1 MTEVRQVLYNLKENL
16 LLLSRLYQCQKRSE
30 DAIVCYQK
38 ALSYIEKCKGE
49 TNLECIPVHKKMAGV
64 AQVLGDHATAIQH
77 LVKAH
82 FIALRKSPS
91 SGEAAE
97 TAHLMAQAAVA
108 SKQSEHKDLA
118 EKYFQESINAFKEA
132 EGMESAKCLGA
143 VDDFCQFL
151 IATGQ
156 QERAAIVLKGSL
168 EAKISLC
175 GDLSLEVAETYWL
188 LGGTELAQGHTHLAY
203 KKLKK
208 CLYLQPLLYGTHNKR
223 TVATQEAID
232 LSKAPDVATKQRRS
246 DKKDYHTVLLCNSTP

>member
-1 MTEVRQVLYNLKENL
+1 
-16 LLLSRLYQCQKRSE
+16 
-30 DAIVCYQK
+30 
-38 ALSYIEKCKGE
+38 
-49 TNLECIPVHKKMAGV
+49 MAGGWGSRVYGGGAVWRGGCCPLRRAHHRGPV
-64 AQVLGDHATAIQH
+64 AREP
-77 LVKAH
+77 AH

-97 TAHLMAQAAVA
+97 TAHLVAQAAVA
-108 SKQSEHKDLA
+108 SKQSEHKDLS

-156 QERAAIVLKGSL
+156 QERAPIMLKGSL
-168 EAKISLC
+168 EAKISLF
-175 GDLSLEVAETYWL
+175 GYLSLEVAETYWL

-208 CLYLQPLLYGTHNKR
+208 CLYLQTLLFGSHNKR
-223 TVATQEAID
+223 TVATQEVID
-232 LSKAPDVATKQRRS
+232 LSK
-246 DKKDYHTVLLCNSTP
+246 